1 MSMDILNNE
10 TITYDQS
17 RELARHED
25 PKVRRALAKRKD
37 LKQEILYFLAE
48 DSDAEVRKTVAQNAA
63 APRQTDILLAK
74 DDDADVRGDLAS
86 KIARIAPGLSANEQD
101 KAHRA
106 TYEALELLAK
116 DQITKVRRILSEAL
130 RDVADAPPD
139 VIKTL
144 AMDTEIEVSGPVLE
158 FSPVLTDEDLLEII
172 QSGPEKGGLN
182 AISKRSAVSENVSDA
197 IVGTND
203 VEAIADLLSNDS
215 AQIREAALD
224 DLIERAPDIDLW
236 HAPLVGRPKLPN
248 GTATKLAL
256 FLADN
261 LLEVLQDR
269 ADLDAET
276 LANVKAVV
284 QQRISGES
292 GGKKVSNGSQDFLNM
307 EPPID
312 MVDRLYKA
320 RKLDNNVVGK
330 ALNADD
336 HAFVLAALIVRTG
349 LDQAVVK
356 KIFTEKSAKGIMAL
370 SWKAGMPAKMAVQIQ
385 QRMGRIV
392 PSEVIT
398 PDDGGEYPLCNED
411 LNFQLEF
418 FTDLSTRKT
427 IWNFDR

>member
-1 MSMDILNNE
+1 MDVLNNE

-17 RELARHED
+17 KELARHED
-25 PKVRRALAKRKD
+25 PKVRQALAKRKD
-37 LKQEILYFLAE
+37 LKQEILYYLAE
-48 DSDAEVRKTVAQNAA
+48 DSDPDVRKTVAQNAS

-86 KIARIAPGLSANEQD
+86 KIARIAPELSADEQD

-116 DQITKVRRILSEAL
+116 DQITKVREILSEAL
-130 RDVADAPPD
+130 KDVTDAPPD

-144 AMDTEIEVSGPVLE
+144 AVDTEIAVSGPVLE

-172 QSGPEKGGLN
+172 LSGPAKGGLN
-182 AISKRSAVSENVSDA
+182 AISKRSAVSEDVSDA
-197 IVGTND
+197 IVDTND

-236 HAPLVGRPKLPN
+236 HAPLVGRPKLPESA
-248 GTATKLAL
+248 ATKLAL

-269 ADLDAET
+269 ADLNAET

-284 QQRISGES
+284 QQRIGGEGVGIKDS
-292 GGKKVSNGSQDFLNM
+292 EASQDFLKM
-307 EPPID
+307 EPPVE

-320 RKLDNNVVGK
+320 RKLGGNVVNK
-330 ALNADD
+330 ALNAGD
-336 HAFVLAALIVRTG
+336 HAFVMAALIVRTG
-349 LDQAVVK
+349 LNQAAVK
-356 KIFTEKSAKGIMAL
+356 RIFVEKSPKGIMAL
-370 SWKAGMPAKMAVQIQ
+370 SWKAGMPAKMAVQLQ
-385 QRMGRIV
+385 QRMGRIA

-398 PDDGGEYPLCNED
+398 PDDGGEYPLSKDD

-418 FTDLSTRKT
+418 FTDLSAKGTS
-427 IWNFDR
+427 

>member
-1 MSMDILNNE
+1 MDILNNE
-10 TITYDQS
+10 TITYEQS

-37 LKQEILYFLAE
+37 LKQEILYYLAE

-63 APRQTDILLAK
+63 APRQTNILLAK
-74 DDDADVRGDLAS
+74 DADADVRGDLAS
-86 KIARIAPGLSANEQD
+86 KIARIAPGLSADEQD

-116 DQITKVRRILSEAL
+116 DQITKVREILSEAL

-139 VIKTL
+139 LIKTL

-172 QSGPEKGGLN
+172 QSGPAKGGLN

-203 VEAIADLLSNDS
+203 MEAISDLLSNDS
-215 AQIREAALD
+215 AQIRETALD
-224 DLIERAPDIDLW
+224 DLIERAADIDLW
-236 HAPLVGRPKLPN
+236 HAPLVGRPKLPD
-248 GTATKLAL
+248 GAATKLAL

-284 QQRISGES
+284 QQRIG
-292 GGKKVSNGSQDFLNM
+292 GNVVGKKDSDGNQDFLNM
-307 EPPID
+307 EPPVD
-312 MVDRLYKA
+312 MVGRLFKA
-320 RKLDNNVVGK
+320 RKLDGNVVGK
-330 ALNADD
+330 ALNAGD

-356 KIFTEKSAKGIMAL
+356 RIFVEKSAKGVMAL
-370 SWKAGMPAKMAVQIQ
+370 SWKAGMPAKMAVQMQ
-385 QRMGRIV
+385 QRMGRIA
-392 PSEVIT
+392 PSEIIT
-398 PDDGGEYPLCNED
+398 PDDGGEYPLSNDD
-411 LNFQLEF
+411 LDFQLEF
-418 FTDLSTRKT
+418 YTDLSAKGTGLKVL
-427 IWNFDR
+427 

>member
-1 MSMDILNNE
+1 MDILNNE
-10 TITYDQS
+10 TITYEQS

-37 LKQEILYFLAE
+37 LKQEILYYLAE

-63 APRQTDILLAK
+63 APRQTNILLAK
-74 DDDADVRGDLAS
+74 DADADVRGDLAS
-86 KIARIAPGLSANEQD
+86 KIARIAPGLSADEQD

-116 DQITKVRRILSEAL
+116 DQITKVREILSEAL
-130 RDVADAPPD
+130 RDIADAPPD
-139 VIKTL
+139 LIKTL
-144 AMDTEIEVSGPVLE
+144 SMDTEIEVSGPVLE

-172 QSGPEKGGLN
+172 QSGPAKGGLN

-203 VEAIADLLSNDS
+203 MEAISDLLSNDS
-215 AQIREAALD
+215 AQIRETALD
-224 DLIERAPDIDLW
+224 DLIERAADIDLW
-236 HAPLVGRPKLPN
+236 HAPLVGRPKLPD
-248 GTATKLAL
+248 GAATKLAL

-284 QQRISGES
+284 QQRIG
-292 GGKKVSNGSQDFLNM
+292 GNVVGKKDSDGNQDFLNM
-307 EPPID
+307 EPPVD
-312 MVDRLYKA
+312 MVGRLFKA
-320 RKLDNNVVGK
+320 RKLDGNVVGK
-330 ALNADD
+330 ALNAGD

-356 KIFTEKSAKGIMAL
+356 RIFVEKSAKGVMAL
-370 SWKAGMPAKMAVQIQ
+370 SWKAGMPAKMAVQMQ
-385 QRMGRIV
+385 QRMGRIA
-392 PSEVIT
+392 PSEIIT
-398 PDDGGEYPLCNED
+398 PDDGGEYPLSNDD
-411 LNFQLEF
+411 LDFQLEF
-418 FTDLSTRKT
+418 FTDLSAKGTGLKVL
-427 IWNFDR
+427 

>member
-1 MSMDILNNE
+1 MDILNNE
-10 TITYDQS
+10 TITYEQS

-37 LKQEILYFLAE
+37 LKQEILYYLAE

-63 APRQTDILLAK
+63 APRQTNILLAK
-74 DDDADVRGDLAS
+74 DTDADVRGDLAS
-86 KIARIAPGLSANEQD
+86 KIARIAPGLSADEQD

-116 DQITKVRRILSEAL
+116 DQITKVREILSEAL

-139 VIKTL
+139 LIKTL

-172 QSGPEKGGLN
+172 QSGPAKGGLN

-203 VEAIADLLSNDS
+203 MEAISDLLSNDS
-215 AQIREAALD
+215 AQIRETALD
-224 DLIERAPDIDLW
+224 DLIERAADIDLW
-236 HAPLVGRPKLPN
+236 HAPLVGRPKLPD
-248 GTATKLAL
+248 GAATKLAL

-276 LANVKAVV
+276 LAHVKAVV
-284 QQRISGES
+284 QQRIG
-292 GGKKVSNGSQDFLNM
+292 GNVVGKKDSDGNQDFLNM
-307 EPPID
+307 EPPVD
-312 MVDRLYKA
+312 MVGRLFKA
-320 RKLDNNVVGK
+320 RKLDGNVVGK
-330 ALNADD
+330 ALNAGD

-356 KIFTEKSAKGIMAL
+356 RIFVEKSAKGVMAL
-370 SWKAGMPAKMAVQIQ
+370 SWKAGMPAKMAVQMQ
-385 QRMGRIV
+385 QRMGRIA
-392 PSEVIT
+392 PSEIIT
-398 PDDGGEYPLCNED
+398 PDDGGEYPLSNDD
-411 LNFQLEF
+411 LDFQLEF
-418 FTDLSTRKT
+418 YTDLSAKGTGLKVL
-427 IWNFDR
+427 

>member
-1 MSMDILNNE
+1 MDILNNE
-10 TITYDQS
+10 TITYEQS

-37 LKQEILYFLAE
+37 LKQEILYYLAE

-63 APRQTDILLAK
+63 APRQTNILLAK
-74 DDDADVRGDLAS
+74 DTDADVRGDLAS
-86 KIARIAPGLSANEQD
+86 KIARIAPGLSADEQD

-116 DQITKVRRILSEAL
+116 DQITKVREILSEAL

-139 VIKTL
+139 LIKTL

-172 QSGPEKGGLN
+172 QSGPAKGGLN

-203 VEAIADLLSNDS
+203 MEAISDLLSNDS
-215 AQIREAALD
+215 AQIRETALD
-224 DLIERAPDIDLW
+224 DLIERAADIDLW
-236 HAPLVGRPKLPN
+236 HAPLVGRPKLPD
-248 GTATKLAL
+248 GAATKLAL

-284 QQRISGES
+284 QQRIG
-292 GGKKVSNGSQDFLNM
+292 GNVVGKKDSDGNQDFLNM
-307 EPPID
+307 EPPVD
-312 MVDRLYKA
+312 MVGRLFKA
-320 RKLDNNVVGK
+320 RKLDGNVVGK
-330 ALNADD
+330 ALNAGD

-356 KIFTEKSAKGIMAL
+356 RIFVEKSAKGVMAL
-370 SWKAGMPAKMAVQIQ
+370 SWKAGMPAKMAVQMQ
-385 QRMGRIV
+385 QRMGRIA
-392 PSEVIT
+392 PSEIIT
-398 PDDGGEYPLCNED
+398 PDDGGEYPLSNDD
-411 LNFQLEF
+411 LDFQLEF
-418 FTDLSTRKT
+418 YTDLSAKGTGLKVL
-427 IWNFDR
+427 

>member
-1 MSMDILNNE
+1 MDILNNE
-10 TITYDQS
+10 TITYEQS

-25 PKVRRALAKRKD
+25 PNVRRALAKRKD
-37 LKQEILYFLAE
+37 LKQEILYYLAE

-63 APRQTDILLAK
+63 APRQTNILLAK
-74 DDDADVRGDLAS
+74 DADADVRGDLAS
-86 KIARIAPGLSANEQD
+86 KIARIAPGLSADEQD

-116 DQITKVRRILSEAL
+116 DQITKVREILSEAL
-130 RDVADAPPD
+130 RDIADAPPD
-139 VIKTL
+139 LIKTL

-172 QSGPEKGGLN
+172 QSGPAKGGLN

-203 VEAIADLLSNDS
+203 MEAISDLLSNDS
-215 AQIREAALD
+215 AQIRETALD
-224 DLIERAPDIDLW
+224 DLIERAADIDLW
-236 HAPLVGRPKLPN
+236 HAPLVGRPKLPD
-248 GTATKLAL
+248 GAATKLAL

-284 QQRISGES
+284 QQRIG
-292 GGKKVSNGSQDFLNM
+292 GNVVGKKDSDGNQDFLNM
-307 EPPID
+307 EPPVD
-312 MVDRLYKA
+312 MVGRLFKA
-320 RKLDNNVVGK
+320 RKLDGNVVGK
-330 ALNADD
+330 ALNAGD

-356 KIFTEKSAKGIMAL
+356 RIFVEKSAKGVMAL
-370 SWKAGMPAKMAVQIQ
+370 SWKAGMPAKMAVQMQ
-385 QRMGRIV
+385 QRMGRIA
-392 PSEVIT
+392 PSEIIT
-398 PDDGGEYPLCNED
+398 PDDGGEYPLSNDD
-411 LNFQLEF
+411 LDFQLEF
-418 FTDLSTRKT
+418 FTDLSAKGTGLKVL
-427 IWNFDR
+427 

>member
-1 MSMDILNNE
+1 MDILNNE
-10 TITYDQS
+10 TITYEQS

-37 LKQEILYFLAE
+37 LKQEILYYLAE

-63 APRQTDILLAK
+63 APRQTNILLAK
-74 DDDADVRGDLAS
+74 DADADVRGDLAS
-86 KIARIAPGLSANEQD
+86 KIARIAPGLSADEQD

-116 DQITKVRRILSEAL
+116 DQITKVREILSEAL
-130 RDVADAPPD
+130 RDIADAPPD
-139 VIKTL
+139 LIKTL

-172 QSGPEKGGLN
+172 QSGPAKGGLN

-203 VEAIADLLSNDS
+203 MEAISDLLSNDS
-215 AQIREAALD
+215 AQIRETALD
-224 DLIERAPDIDLW
+224 DLIERAADIDLW
-236 HAPLVGRPKLPN
+236 HAPLVGRPKLPD
-248 GTATKLAL
+248 GAATKLAL

-284 QQRISGES
+284 QQRIG
-292 GGKKVSNGSQDFLNM
+292 GNVVGKKDSDGNQDFLNM
-307 EPPID
+307 EPPVD
-312 MVDRLYKA
+312 MVGRLFKA
-320 RKLDNNVVGK
+320 RKLDGNVVGK
-330 ALNADD
+330 ALNAGD

-356 KIFTEKSAKGIMAL
+356 RIFVEKSAKGVMAL
-370 SWKAGMPAKMAVQIQ
+370 SWKAGMPAKMAVQMQ
-385 QRMGRIV
+385 QRMGRIA
-392 PSEVIT
+392 PSEIIT
-398 PDDGGEYPLCNED
+398 PDDGGEYPLSNDD
-411 LNFQLEF
+411 LDFQLEF
-418 FTDLSTRKT
+418 FTDLSAKGTGLKVL
-427 IWNFDR
+427 

>member
-1 MSMDILNNE
+1 MSMDILNKE

-17 RELARHED
+17 KELARHDD
-25 PKVRRALAKRKD
+25 PKVRQALAKRKD
-37 LKQEILYFLAE
+37 LKQEILYYLAE

-86 KIARIAPGLSANEQD
+86 KIARVAPGLSADEQD

-106 TYEALELLAK
+106 TYKALELLAK
-116 DQITKVRRILSEAL
+116 DQITKVREILSEAL

-144 AMDTEIEVSGPVLE
+144 AIDTEIEVSGPVLE

-172 QSGPEKGGLN
+172 QSGPAKGGLN

-197 IVGTND
+197 IVGTDD

-236 HAPLVGRPKLPN
+236 HAPLVGRPKLPESA
-248 GTATKLAL
+248 ATKLAL

-261 LLEVLQDR
+261 LLEVLQER
-269 ADLDAET
+269 ADLDEET

-284 QQRISGES
+284 QQRIGGE
-292 GGKKVSNGSQDFLNM
+292 GGQKDSDGSQDFLNM

-320 RKLDNNVVGK
+320 RKLDGNVISK
-330 ALNADD
+330 ALNAGD

-356 KIFTEKSAKGIMAL
+356 RIFVEKSAKGVMAL
-370 SWKAGMPAKMAVQIQ
+370 SWKAGMPAKMAVQMQ
-385 QRMGRIV
+385 QRMGRIA

-398 PDDGGEYPLCNED
+398 PDDSGEYPLSNDD

-418 FTDLSTRKT
+418 FTDLSAKGTP
-427 IWNFDR
+427 

>member
-1 MSMDILNNE
+1 MDILNNE
-10 TITYDQS
+10 TITYEQS

-37 LKQEILYFLAE
+37 LKQEILYYLAE

-63 APRQTDILLAK
+63 APRQTNILLAK
-74 DDDADVRGDLAS
+74 DADADVRGDLAS
-86 KIARIAPGLSANEQD
+86 KIARIAPGLSADEQD

-116 DQITKVRRILSEAL
+116 DQITKVREILSEAL

-139 VIKTL
+139 LIKTL

-172 QSGPEKGGLN
+172 QSGPAKGGLN

-203 VEAIADLLSNDS
+203 MEAISDLLSNDS
-215 AQIREAALD
+215 AQIRETALD
-224 DLIERAPDIDLW
+224 DLIERAADIDLW
-236 HAPLVGRPKLPN
+236 HAPLVGRPKLPD
-248 GTATKLAL
+248 GAATKLAL

-284 QQRISGES
+284 QQRIG
-292 GGKKVSNGSQDFLNM
+292 GNVVGKKDSDGNQDFLNM
-307 EPPID
+307 EPPVD
-312 MVDRLYKA
+312 MVGRLFKA
-320 RKLDNNVVGK
+320 RKLDGNVVGK
-330 ALNADD
+330 ALNAGD

-356 KIFTEKSAKGIMAL
+356 RIFVEKSAKGVMAL
-370 SWKAGMPAKMAVQIQ
+370 SWKAGMPAKMAVQMQ
-385 QRMGRIV
+385 QRMGRIA
-392 PSEVIT
+392 PSEIIT
-398 PDDGGEYPLCNED
+398 PDDGGEYPLSNDD
-411 LNFQLEF
+411 LDFQLEF
-418 FTDLSTRKT
+418 FTDLSAKGTGLKVL
-427 IWNFDR
+427 